1 MRERHA
7 EGPHRRKSME
17 KEGFDHR
24 GGADNRRLQGRR
36 PSPMV
41 RAASALT
48 GRIAMVRTGG
58 RVVEG
63 TALEMRR
70 TGNRTESSNLSL
82 SANHPQH
89 FSLITG

>member
-1 MRERHA
+1 MRE
-7 EGPHRRKSME
+7 PHVECPPGRKSME
-17 KEGFDHR
+17 KEGAGYR
-24 GGADNRRLQGRR
+24 GDFVIRRLQGRR
-36 PSPMV
+36 ASPMV
-41 RAASALT
+41 RAASAVT
-48 GRIAMVRTGG
+48 GRMAMVRTGG

-82 SANHPQH
+82 SAKHPQH

>member
-1 MRERHA
+1 
-7 EGPHRRKSME
+7 
-17 KEGFDHR
+17 
-24 GGADNRRLQGRR
+24 
-36 PSPMV
+36 MV
-41 RAASALT
+41 RAASAVT
-48 GRIAMVRTGG
+48 GRMAMVRTGG

-82 SANHPQH
+82 SAKHPQH